1 MLKEAIYHRPK
12 NNFAYAYDEKTIH
25 LLIRSKKKDLDRV
38 ELVYGDPYIWED
50 GTWQYETREMKL
62 SGSDEWFD
70 YWFASIEPEFR
81 RLRYGFRCTSRTETI
96 IYTERGFYKDV
107 PKDSGFFFAFPFL
120 HAIDAFKP
128 PEWVKKT
135 IWYQIFPERFAD
147 GEPDLNPEGTKP
159 WGEAPDRTSFFGGDF
174 QGVLKRLDYLQEL
187 GVNGIYFTPVF
198 QAETNHK
205 YDTTNYLEVD
215 PQFGDKALLKK
226 LIRECHTRGIKVML
240 DAVFNHS
247 GYCFAPF
254 QDVLKNQEKSKYKD
268 WFHIHQFPVQEGSVI
283 HYDAFGFE
291 RAMPKL
297 NTEHPEVRSYLL
309 QTAVYWIKEFDI
321 DAWRLDV
328 ANEVSHDFWREFR
341 RSVKAVKP
349 DAYILGEIWHDSMS
363 WLQGDQFDAVMNY
376 RLADAVIDFFSKG
389 KTTAEQFKNEVVH
402 LLHSYPLSVNETAF
416 NLIGSHDTP
425 RILTAAQ
432 EDKERLKLT
441 FLFHLS
447 FIGTPCI
454 YYGDEIGM
462 TGGADPDCRKCM
474 IWDEGEQ
481 DRELF
486 HFVQKLLAL
495 RKKIPAFQNE
505 GDFSF
510 LDLHPDILSYTRK
523 NEKELLLFMINWTE
537 QPVEIKLPDSFKAMQ
552 DIWNGPVIESSEA
565 IIQAKEFIILYKPH
579 NKKEGSKK

>member
-25 LLIRSKKKDLDRV
+25 ILLKSKKKDLDQV
-38 ELVYGDPYIWED
+38 ELVYGDPYIWKD
-50 GTWQYETREMKL
+50 GAWQYTTKEMKL
-62 SGSDEWFD
+62 SGSDELFD
-70 YWFASIEPEFR
+70 YWFAAVEPDFR
-81 RLRYGFRCTSRTETI
+81 RLRYGFTCKDQTESI

-120 HAIDAFKP
+120 HAIDTFKP
-128 PEWVKKT
+128 PEWVKET
-135 IWYQIFPERFAD
+135 VWYQIFPERFAD
-147 GEPDLNPEGTKP
+147 GEPRLNPDGTKP
-159 WGEAPDRTSFFGGDF
+159 WGTSPDRTSFFGGDF
-174 QGVLKRLDYLQEL
+174 QGILKRLDYLQKL

-205 YDTTNYLEVD
+205 YDTTNYLAVD
-215 PQFGDKALLKK
+215 PQFGDKSLLKK
-226 LIRECHTRGIKVML
+226 LVKECHRRGIKVML

-268 WFHIHQFPVQEGSVI
+268 WFHIHRFPLQEGSVL

-291 RAMPKL
+291 KAMPKL
-297 NTEHPEVRSYLL
+297 NTENPEVRKYLL
-309 QTAVYWIKEFDI
+309 QTAVYWIEELDI

-341 RSVKAVKP
+341 RTVKSVKP
-349 DAYILGEIWHDSMS
+349 DVYILGEIWHDSMA

-376 RLADAVIDFFSKG
+376 RLADAVVDFFAKG
-389 KTTAEQFKNEVVH
+389 KAAADQFRNEVVH
-402 LLHSYPLSVNETAF
+402 LLHSYPLSVNEAAF
-416 NLIGSHDTP
+416 NLLGSHDTP
-425 RILTAAQ
+425 RILTVAN
-432 EDKERLKLT
+432 EDKARLKLT

-462 TGGADPDCRKCM
+462 TGESDPDCRKCM
-474 IWDEGEQ
+474 VWNEDEQ

-486 HFVQKLLAL
+486 HFVQKLIAL
-495 RKKIPAFQNE
+495 RKEIPAFRNE
-505 GDFSF
+505 GDFAF
-510 LDLHPDILSYTRK
+510 LDLHPHIISYTRK
-523 NEKELLLFMINWTE
+523 NEEETLLFIINPTE
-537 QPVEIKLPDSFKAMQ
+537 QPVEVNLPDHFKGMT
-552 DIWNGPVIESSEA
+552 DLWTGDGLESDA
-565 IIQAKEFIILYKPH
+565 ALIQKKGFLILYKQ
-579 NKKEGSKK
+579 K